1 MDITIDATFLP
12 HTDPDASL
20 AFYRDLLGWEV
31 RADVG
36 RGTMRWITVA
46 PVGSASSVV
55 LEPPA
60 MAEGLTDAQRTA
72 ITEMIENGSY
82 AFINLATPD
91 LDGVF
96 DKLQAGGADVL
107 QEPAVQPWGV
117 RNCVFRDPAGNT
129 VRIQQA

>member
-1 MDITIDATFLP
+1 MDITIAATFLP
-12 HTDPDASL
+12 HTDPEASL
-20 AFYRDLLGWEV
+20 GFYRDLLGWEV

-46 PVGSASSVV
+46 PAGSGSSVV

-60 MAEGLTDAQRTA
+60 LAEGLTDAQRTA

-82 AFINLATPD
+82 AFINLSTPD

-96 DKLQAGGADVL
+96 DKLQAGGADVV
-107 QEPAVQPWGV
+107 QEPADQPWGV